1 MKRVALFLAFV
12 ALGLPLSLEAKP
24 TQELFPKE
32 SILTKDTRMSFDIPE
47 GNKDWSVTAGIVRLQ
62 PKNKYRLDLR
72 RDNQGQDPSRVLGI
86 TFRHK
91 F

>member
-1 MKRVALFLAFV
+1 MKRASLFLAFM

-24 TQELFPKE
+24 KQELFPE
-32 SILTKDTRMSFDIPE
+32 ERIPTRDAKVSFDILE
-47 GNKDWSVTAGIVRLQ
+47 DNKDWLVTAGIVRLQ

-72 RDNQGQDPSRVLGI
+72 RDNQGQDPGRVLGI
-86 TFRHK
+86 TLRHK